1 MTENSITSATDDPRS
16 RFRALHADGLFVMP
30 NPWDVGSA
38 RLLQSRGFDALATTS
53 SGHAAGLGLVD
64 QEVGRTE
71 LVSHVGALTRAV
83 SVPVSVDSE
92 DGFPDAPGGVAETG
106 RMLAEAGASGFSVED
121 YDPAVDELIPIG
133 LAVDRVRAAAAVADE
148 FGMVLTARA
157 ENFLRLNPN
166 LDDTI
171 ERLKAFREAGAG
183 CVYAPGL
190 RDLESIGRI
199 VNEVGGAVNVLVYS
213 DGPSIPQ
220 LAEIGVRRISTGGA
234 LAKAAYSKMLQAADE
249 LLNAGTSQYAAN
261 DPSWDELWAM
271 F

>member
-1 MTENSITSATDDPRS
+1 
-16 RFRALHADGLFVMP
+16 MP

-38 RLLQSRGFDALATTS
+38 RLLQSRGFDAMATTS
-53 SGHAAGLGLVD
+53 SGHAASLGLVD
-64 QEVGRTE
+64 QEVGRAALVAHVKE
-71 LVSHVGALTRAV
+71 LT
-83 SVPVSVDSE
+83 SVATVPISVDSE

-106 RMLAEAGASGFSVED
+106 RMLAEAGAAGFSVED
-121 YDPAVDELIPIG
+121 YDPAVDEIIPTT
-133 LAVDRVRAAAAVADE
+133 LAAARVQAAAAVAE
-148 FGMVLTARA
+148 EQGMVLTARA

-171 ERLKAFREAGAG
+171 ERLKVYRAAGAG

-190 RDLESIGRI
+190 RDLESISRI
-199 VNEVGGAVNVLVYS
+199 VEEVGGAVNVLVYS

-234 LAKAAYSKMLQAADE
+234 LAKAAYGQMLRGADE
-249 LLNAGTSQYAAN
+249 LLSVGTSQYAAN
-261 DPSWDELWAM
+261 DPSWDELWAQ

>member
-1 MTENSITSATDDPRS
+1 MTENSTNDARS
-16 RFRALHADGLFVMP
+16 RFQALHADGLFVMP

-53 SGHAAGLGLVD
+53 SGHAASLGLVD
-64 QEVGRTE
+64 QEVGRTD
-71 LVSHVGALTRAV
+71 LVTHVAALTKAV
-83 SVPVSVDSE
+83 TVPVSVDSE

-106 RMLAEAGASGFSVED
+106 RLLAEAGASGFSVED
-121 YDPAVDELIPIG
+121 YDPAVDEIIPID
-133 LAVDRVRAAAAVADE
+133 LAVARVRAAATVAQE
-148 FGMVLTARA
+148 FSMVLTARA

-171 ERLKAFREAGAG
+171 ERLKAFRDAGAG

-234 LAKAAYSKMLQAADE
+234 LAKAAYSKLLQGADE
-249 LLNAGTSQYAAN
+249 LLNAGTSQYAAD
-261 DPSWDELWAM
+261 DPSWDELWAQL
-271 F
+271 